1 VPWWKLRDE
10 ALTEKVH
17 YPVTKSADE
26 WAREIHALDKLLV
39 EGFET
44 RQLRSRATL
53 LGRTI
58 DRTWKSLKLLQEVL
72 RGLGKDDAEV
82 QEVVGPLQ
90 ELNFLRSKLSG
101 HASGTEAKHIKA
113 GSLKEYKTYSVHFRQ
128 LCARCDA
135 AVRMLRTFLGPES

>member
-1 VPWWKLRDE
+1 
-10 ALTEKVH
+10 
-17 YPVTKSADE
+17 
-26 WAREIHALDKLLV
+26 
-39 EGFET
+39 
-44 RQLRSRATL
+44 
-53 LGRTI
+53 
-58 DRTWKSLKLLQEVL
+58 VL